1 MPQLRL
7 AVLGPPRVELDGAA
21 VEVDTRKAIAL
32 LAYLAV
38 TGERH
43 GREAL
48 AGLLWQEFDEAHAR
62 AALRRTLSAL
72 NKGLRGG
79 WLVTDR
85 MSIALE
91 RDGLWLD
98 LERFR
103 ALLEKCGAHGHPPD
117 EACPA
122 CLAPLRE
129 AAALHRG
136 DFLAGFALRG
146 ADGFEDWQVFQAE
159 SLRRDLAGVLGRL
172 AAAEAAEGRW
182 QEAIADAHRRL
193 ALDPL
198 HEPAHRQLMRLYAGS
213 GQRGAALRQYRACV
227 RVLDDELGV
236 PPLEE
241 TTALYQALTEGRP
254 APVAAAGEPGTR
266 PTVAPAVGRAL
277 VGRSAEWTELLDA
290 YAAAR
295 QGGRL
300 VVLEGETGIGKTR
313 LAEELVAH
321 AEASGAA
328 TIASRCYEGEASLAY
343 GPLVAGLRAAIARP
357 GSTEWP
363 QRLPAPWLAE
373 AGRLLPELGA
383 LRPDVPTAPP
393 LDSLGAQSRFLE
405 GVSQTLAAALG
416 GSDPGVLFLDDLHW
430 ADEATLDVLTYLLR
444 RLDGRPLCVVAT
456 WRSEQVPSGHRLR
469 RLAAEAQHAGSATV
483 LRLSRLGELEVAELV
498 GAVAPDRAG
507 ESARLYRETEGLPLF
522 LTEYLAATPKG
533 EADAPVPAG
542 VRELLQM
549 RLASVGEAGRQL
561 LTTAAAIGRA
571 FDFETVREASGR
583 SEEEAVSAL
592 EELVARGLVREL
604 PGGDERADI
613 GYDFSHDLLRAV
625 AYEETSLARRRLLHR
640 RIAEALLGHVRGHP
654 DAGSLAPSIAQ
665 HWQLA
670 GRDAEAAAAFKVA
683 GERARALYANHE
695 AVAHFR
701 AALAFGDP
709 DVAGLHEAIADLDTL
724 LGDYDA
730 ALAGYEAAAAHL
742 ASEALAALE
751 HKLGN
756 LHGRR
761 GAWDAAESH
770 FQGALTLLEQAPATA
785 ADSRKLRARL
795 LADWSLVAH
804 RRDQSDRALDLA
816 DRALELAQAAADDH
830 ALAQAHN
837 IRGVL
842 ASKLG
847 DRDGARRHLERSLEL
862 AGGLPDPS
870 ARIAA
875 LNNLA
880 LARSAAGDLDQA
892 LEHAEAALAL
902 CTEQGDRHR
911 EAALHNNLA
920 DLLHAAGRSEAAMAH
935 LKQAVAIFAEVGQP
949 GALQPEIWKL
959 VEW

>member
-7 AVLGPPRVELDGAA
+7 AVLGPPRVDLDGAA

-48 AGLLWQEFDEAHAR
+48 AGLLWPEFDEAHAR

-85 MSIALE
+85 MSIALD

-98 LERFR
+98 LDRFR
-103 ALLEKCGAHGHPPD
+103 ALLDDCGEHGHPPD
-117 EACPA
+117 GTCPA

-136 DFLAGFALRG
+136 DFLAGFVLRG

-159 SLRRDLAGVLGRL
+159 SLRRDLAGVLERL
-172 AAAEAAEGRW
+172 AAAEAAGGRW
-182 QEAIADAHRRL
+182 QEAIADAHRWL

-227 RVLDDELGV
+227 RVLDEELGV

-254 APVAAAGEPGTR
+254 APVAAAVEPGTR
-266 PTVAPAVGRAL
+266 PTVAPTVGRAL
-277 VGRSAEWTELLDA
+277 VGRSAEWAELLDA

-313 LAEELVAH
+313 LAEAFVGH
-321 AEASGAA
+321 AEAAGAA
-328 TIASRCYEGEASLAY
+328 TVATRCYEGESSLAY
-343 GPLVAGLRAAIARP
+343 GPLVAGLRAAVARP
-357 GSTEWP
+357 GSGAWLKG
-363 QRLPAPWLAE
+363 LPAPWLAE

-383 LRPDVPTAPP
+383 LRPDLPTAPP

-405 GVSQTLAAALG
+405 GVSQMLVAALG

-430 ADEATLDVLTYLLR
+430 ADEATLDVLTYLAR
-444 RLDGRPLCVVAT
+444 RLGGRSLCVVAT
-456 WRSEQVPSGHRLR
+456 WRSEQVRGGHRLR
-469 RLAAEAQHAGSATV
+469 RLSAEAQRAGNATV
-483 LRLSRLGELEVAELV
+483 LRLARLGELEVAELV
-498 GAVAPDRAG
+498 GTVAPDRVG
-507 ESARLYRETEGLPLF
+507 EAARLYRETEGLPLF
-522 LTEYLAATPKG
+522 LTEYLAATPRG
-533 EADAPVPAG
+533 DAGAPMPAG
-542 VRELLQM
+542 VRELLQL

-571 FDFETVREASGR
+571 FDFDTVRAASGR
-583 SEEEAVSAL
+583 SEEEAVSGL

-604 PGGDERADI
+604 PGVDERADA
-613 GYDFSHDLLRAV
+613 GYDFSHELLRAV

-640 RIAEALLGHVRGHP
+640 RIAEALAGRARGHP
-654 DAGSLAPSIAQ
+654 DAGSLAPSIAH

-670 GRDAEAAAAFKVA
+670 GRDAEAAAASRVA
-683 GERARALYANHE
+683 GEHARALYANRE

-701 AALAFGDP
+701 AALALGDP
-709 DVAGLHEAIADLDTL
+709 DVAGLHEAIGDLETL

-730 ALAGYEAAAAHL
+730 ALAAYETAAAHL
-742 ASEALAALE
+742 DPEALAALE

-761 GAWDAAESH
+761 GAWNTAESH
-770 FQGALTLLEQAPATA
+770 LEGALTLLQRAPPA
-785 ADSRKLRARL
+785 AGDGRTRRARL

-804 RRDQSDRALDLA
+804 RRGQPDRALGLA
-816 DRALELAQAAADDH
+816 DQALELAQAAGDEQ

-842 ASKLG
+842 ASRLG
-847 DRDGARRHLERSLEL
+847 DRDGARRHLERSLAL

-880 LARSAAGDLDQA
+880 LAHSAAGELDQA
-892 LEHAEAALAL
+892 LRHAEAALAL
-902 CTEQGDRHR
+902 CAEQGDRHR

-920 DLLHAAGRSEAAMAH
+920 DLLHAARRPDPAMAH
-935 LKQAVAIFAEVGQP
+935 LKQAVAIFAEIGQP